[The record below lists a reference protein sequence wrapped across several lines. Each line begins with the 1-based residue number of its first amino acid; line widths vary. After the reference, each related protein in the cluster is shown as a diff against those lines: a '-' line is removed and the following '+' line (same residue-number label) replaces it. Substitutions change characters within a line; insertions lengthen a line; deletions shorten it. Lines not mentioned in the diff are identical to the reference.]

1 MTNTGPVAKYRQ
13 VAGWQSATLPY
24 AGGRLAAVGLL
35 PPPHAANCAVPSVAQ
50 WTALTDTAPSQPAG
64 VRLPRMHLDQT
75 WANLQTTLAAMG
87 LPLNGDYSGLGP
99 ADSQIS
105 EIVQRDTMTVN
116 ATGTTAAAATG
127 VAVSTAELAGPAML
141 VTFNRPFLLL
151 LEDTATHT
159 PLFLAW
165 ITDPTQP

>member
-1 MTNTGPVAKYRQ
+1 

-35 PPPHAANCAVPSVAQ
+35 PPAHAANCAVPSQAQ
-50 WTALTDTAPSQPAG
+50 LTALTTTAPGQPAG
-64 VRLPRMHLDQT
+64 VRLPRMHLSQT

-87 LPLNGDYSGLGP
+87 LPLTGDYSGLGP
-99 ADSQIS
+99 QDSQIS
-105 EIVQRDTMTVN
+105 QIVQRDTMTVD
-116 ATGTTAAAATG
+116 AKGTTAAAATG
-127 VAVSTAELAGPAML
+127 VAVGTAELAGPSL
-141 VTFNRPFLLL
+141 VLNFNRPFLLL

-165 ITDPTQP
+165 VTNPSQP